1 MNSGLVSHRFPGPQT
16 LCGRL
21 TLDTMVG
28 GHHASS
34 EQAGMSL
41 NTTSSV
47 RLLCGDISDC
57 TKSQRGVKTLPG
69 YISPSPWM
77 LSFHCHLCLGF
88 LPDRFHHNDFKHFR
102 RGDFAVFLCDIF
114 CKKFWRYF
122 AGVLLRMIE
131 ENCLFQW
138 PFSVLSILSLLI
150 SISSFEEF
158 SKGLCW
164 YFNFCGINTL
174 MLEILRLKVDWHG
187 TALWIFLFTKMWGL
201 THHQL

>member
-1 MNSGLVSHRFPGPQT
+1 MPHQSRHGCLWTPPLQCAYCVVIFQIVQNRKEVSRPF
-16 LCGRL
+16 
-21 TLDTMVG
+21 
-28 GHHASS
+28 
-34 EQAGMSL
+34 
-41 NTTSSV
+41 
-47 RLLCGDISDC
+47 
-57 TKSQRGVKTLPG
+57 RG
-69 YISPSPWM
+69 I
-77 LSFHCHLCLGF
+77 F
-88 LPDRFHHNDFKHFR
+88 LPHRGCWPSTAISALVFSLIDFTIMTLNILEEGTLQF
-102 RGDFAVFLCDIF
+102 F

-201 THHQL
+201 THHEL